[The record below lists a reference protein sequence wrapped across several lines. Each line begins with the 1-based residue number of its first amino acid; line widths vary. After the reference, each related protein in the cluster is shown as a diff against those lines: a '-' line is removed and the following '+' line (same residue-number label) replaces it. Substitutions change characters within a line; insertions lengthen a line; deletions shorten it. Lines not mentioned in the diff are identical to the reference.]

1 MANPWP
7 EPRRGWREVLR
18 WKLGRGGR
26 AEAAFPEATAAALLV
41 ALPSAELHTMPQ
53 RGWRAIW
60 LGHASFLLAGC
71 GMRLLVD
78 PVFADHCGP
87 ARWMGFKRRVA
98 PPCRLEELPPVDAV
112 LLTHGH
118 YDHCDLS
125 TLRRLGR
132 GLPLLVPTGHARWL
146 RRKGFTRLTE
156 LAWWDGIDRDGVRIT
171 AVPARHFNA
180 RTPWDRNRAHWCGWT
195 VAGGG
200 VTLWHSGDSGYM
212 PAFREIG
219 ERLGP
224 IDFGMVAIGAYSPR
238 WFMAP
243 LHMNPAEAVLAAREA
258 RCRRAV
264 GMHWGTFML
273 SDEPLGEPPLLLA
286 RETAAAAMPPDWFT
300 TGPVGGRWV
309 IMPET

>member
-1 MANPWP
+1 
-7 EPRRGWREVLR
+7 
-18 WKLGRGGR
+18 
-26 AEAAFPEATAAALLV
+26 
-41 ALPSAELHTMPQ
+41 
-53 RGWRAIW
+53 
-60 LGHASFLLAGC
+60 
-71 GMRLLVD
+71 
-78 PVFADHCGP
+78 
-87 ARWMGFKRRVA
+87 
-98 PPCRLEELPPVDAV
+98 
-112 LLTHGH
+112 
-118 YDHCDLS
+118 
-125 TLRRLGR
+125 
-132 GLPLLVPTGHARWL
+132 
-146 RRKGFTRLTE
+146 
-156 LAWWDGIDRDGVRIT
+156 
-171 AVPARHFNA
+171 
-180 RTPWDRNRAHWCGWT
+180 
-195 VAGGG
+195 
-200 VTLWHSGDSGYM
+200 M